1 MLEGLCAGLVKI
13 PLIQLFTTNNISDEN
28 LALQYLKKTLKNK
41 NVDML
46 WFNIKS
52 TIWNHIV
59 LVQQWQTEMLSQLI
73 NKTYIL

>member
-41 NVDML
+41 NADML

>member
-41 NVDML
+41 NLDML